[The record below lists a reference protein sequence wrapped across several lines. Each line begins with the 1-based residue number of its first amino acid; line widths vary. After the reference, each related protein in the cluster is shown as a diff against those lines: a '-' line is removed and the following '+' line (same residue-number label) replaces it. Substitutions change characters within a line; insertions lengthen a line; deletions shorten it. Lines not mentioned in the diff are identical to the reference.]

1 MSAYQPQ
8 DRTDSLLQRKAVYR
22 RLTPMLIGAAAL
34 TILFYGWL
42 YWRTQIWQLW
52 IEAGALGL
60 AILLALAG
68 TLFIR
73 RDKAD
78 IAGYLTVLGVAVAFL
93 ANEVAF
99 KNATAYIAV
108 CGALVILL
116 SGDILLP
123 GRWKS
128 WSAFLVAYISLVV
141 LLNFVPS
148 IPRYDIT
155 QSAVLGLFIPSL
167 TFGLVLASV
176 FQAIRTF
183 RLGSIRSRLLIG
195 FVATAVIPVLITGVV
210 ATLISQRNAI
220 DRTSNQL
227 ESVATLKESELNAWI
242 NNLQLYLSSI
252 RQRPDI
258 TQSGILSEGSLASHD
273 AVHGIFQQLI
283 KGSQLFDEL
292 FIMDTSGRVI
302 LSTDKGQEGKS
313 FAGQTIVTEGLKGD
327 YVAPPLFSPYLND
340 YRIILTQPIQDDQGH
355 VIGILAGRAKNQ
367 TLNDILL
374 ERAGLGQT
382 GQTYLVGA
390 NNVLVT
396 KLTNGQAYLTVRTQ
410 GALEAITSQA
420 NGSGVYANALGEQ
433 VVGVYHWMPQ
443 LQVALM
449 AEQNRDEV
457 LASLTTTL
465 AVNLAVI
472 ALAVLA
478 AGGLSLL
485 ITSNISNA
493 IGELVLTSQRLSTGE
508 LSLQAKVVRDDEIG
522 ALAKA
527 FNSMASQLRD
537 LVSNLEQ
544 RVAERTAEVQQRSA
558 QVQLASE
565 VARDIAT
572 TTDLEK
578 LLNQSVNLIRDRFN
592 FYHAG
597 IFLLDD
603 SSEYAVLRAA
613 TGEAGRMML
622 AQNHKLRVGAV
633 GIVGAATGKGE
644 PHIALDVKAD
654 PTHYK
659 NPLLPDTQ
667 AEIALPLRIGQRV
680 TGALDVQSRE
690 PNAFSQEDVTVLQ
703 TMADQLAVAIE
714 NARLIQQLNQ
724 SVTELERA
732 YGHYTHSAWG
742 EIARREPGGYGFRY
756 HNLNVQPVSVAHPEA
771 RKALQENR
779 VIVDHVSVPDVEGR
793 ELGAMAVPIQ
803 LRGQV
808 IGVLNVRVQGGEVQ
822 AQTRQ
827 LIEEAASRLALV
839 LENARLLEEAQRQA
853 EQEALLGQVATRVR
867 SSLDIDSVLQTAAK
881 EVAYALGLSEV
892 VVQLA
897 PPGPVSEK
905 KG

>member
-8 DRTDSLLQRKAVYR
+8 DPIENLQQRKTLYR
-22 RLTPMLIGAAAL
+22 RLTPMLVAAAAL

-52 IEAGALGL
+52 IEAGALSL
-60 AILLALAG
+60 AILLALAS
-68 TLFIR
+68 TIFIR

-78 IAGYLTVLGVAVAFL
+78 IAGYLTVLGVVVAFL

-108 CGALVILL
+108 GGALVILL
-116 SGDILLP
+116 SGDMLLP
-123 GRWKS
+123 KRGKTW
-128 WSAFLVAYISLVV
+128 ATFLIAYLG
-141 LLNFVPS
+141 LMALFNLAPPF
-148 IPRYDIT
+148 PRYDIT
-155 QSAVLGLFIPSL
+155 QSPLLNLFIPGL
-167 TFGLVLASV
+167 TFALVLASI
-176 FQAIRTF
+176 FQAF
-183 RLGSIRSRLLIG
+183 RAFRFGSIRSRLLIG

-227 ESVATLKESELNAWI
+227 ESVATLKEAELRAWI
-242 NNLQLYLSSI
+242 NNLQLYLSGI
-252 RQRPDI
+252 VERPDI
-258 TQSGILSEGSLASHD
+258 AHSAILSDGSLASHD
-273 AVHGIFQQLI
+273 AVQNTFQQLMENS
-283 KGSQLFDEL
+283 KLFDEL
-292 FIMDTSGRVI
+292 FIMDTTGRVI

-313 FAGQTIVTEGLKGD
+313 FAGQPLVTEGLKGQ
-327 YVAPPLFSPYLND
+327 YVAPPLYSPYLNG
-340 YRIILTQPIQDDQGH
+340 YRIILTQPILDDRGQ
-355 VIGILAGRAKNQ
+355 VIGLLAGRANNQ
-367 TLNDILL
+367 TLNEILL
-374 ERAGLGQT
+374 ERAGLGET
-382 GQTYLVGA
+382 GQSYLVGA
-390 NNVLVT
+390 NYVLVT
-396 KLTNGQAYLTVRTQ
+396 RLANGQEYLTVRTQ
-410 GALEAITSQA
+410 GAVDAISSQA
-420 NGSGVYANALGEQ
+420 NGSGTYSNALGEQ
-433 VVGVYHWMPQ
+433 VVGVYHWLPE
-443 LQVALM
+443 LNVALL
-449 AEQNRDEV
+449 AEQNRSEV
-457 LASLTTTL
+457 LASLAATL

-472 ALAVLA
+472 VLAVLA

-493 IGELVLTSQRLSTGE
+493 ISELVTTSQRLSTGE
-508 LSLQAKVVRDDEIG
+508 LSLQARVVRDDEIG
-522 ALAKA
+522 ALARA
-527 FNSMASQLRD
+527 FNSMAGQLRD

-558 QVQLASE
+558 QIQLASE

-578 LLNQSVNLIRDRFN
+578 LLNQSVSLIRDRFN

-603 SSEYAVLRAA
+603 SGEYAVLRAA
-613 TGEAGRMML
+613 TGEAGQKML

-659 NPLLPDTQ
+659 NPLLPETQ
-667 AEIALPLRIGQRV
+667 AETALPLRIGQRV

-690 PNAFSQEDVTVLQ
+690 PNAFSQEDVTILQ

-756 HNLNVQPVSVAHPEA
+756 HNLNVQPVRSTNPEA
-771 RKALQENR
+771 YKALQENR
-779 VIVDHVSVPDVEGR
+779 TVQEPVQEPEVEGVS
-793 ELGAMAVPIQ
+793 LSALAVPIK
-803 LRGQV
+803 LRDQV
-808 IGVLNVRVQGGEVQ
+808 IGVLNVRVQGDEVQ
-822 AQTRQ
+822 AQTR
-827 LIEEAASRLALV
+827 LLVEEAASRLALV
-839 LENARLLEEAQRQA
+839 LENARLLEEAQHQA
-853 EQEALLGQVATRVR
+853 EQEALLGQVASHVR
-867 SSLDIDSVLQTAAK
+867 SSLDIDAVLQTAAR
-881 EVAYALGLSEV
+881 EVAFALGLSEV

-897 PPGPVSEK
+897 PPTQPSGRK
-905 KG
+905 A

>member
-8 DRTDSLLQRKAVYR
+8 DATENLQRRKALYR
-22 RLTPMLIGAAAL
+22 RLTPMLVAAAAF
-34 TILFYGWL
+34 TILFYAWL
-42 YWRTQIWQLW
+42 YGRTHIWQLW
-52 IEAGALGL
+52 LEAGALGL
-60 AILLALAG
+60 AILLAMAG
-68 TLFIR
+68 TFFIR
-73 RDKAD
+73 RDQPDA
-78 IAGYLTVLGVAVAFL
+78 AGFLTVLGVAVAFL

-99 KNATAYIAV
+99 KNATAYIALG
-108 CGALVILL
+108 GALVILL
-116 SGDILLP
+116 SGNILLP

-128 WSAFLVAYISLVV
+128 WVAFLIAYFGLVA
-141 LLNFVPS
+141 LLNLVPPF
-148 IPRYDIT
+148 PRYDIT
-155 QSAVLGLFIPSL
+155 QSPWLSLFIPGL
-167 TFGLVLASV
+167 TLGLVMASIL
-176 FQAIRTF
+176 QAVRAF
-183 RLGSIRSRLLIG
+183 RFGTIRSRLLIG
-195 FVATAVIPVLITGVV
+195 FVAAAVVPVLVTAAVV
-210 ATLISQRNAI
+210 TVISQRNAI

-227 ESVATLKESELNAWI
+227 ESVATLKEAELRAWI
-242 NNLQLYLSSI
+242 NNLQLYLSGI
-252 RQRPDI
+252 AERPDI
-258 TQSGILSEGSLASHD
+258 AHSALLNESYLASHD
-273 AVHGIFQQLI
+273 AVQSTFQQLLQS
-283 KGSQLFDEL
+283 SQLFDEL
-292 FIMDTSGRVI
+292 FIMNTSGRVI
-302 LSTDKGQEGKS
+302 LSTETSQEGKS
-313 FAGQTIVTEGLKGD
+313 FAGQALVTEGLKGK

-340 YRIILTQPIQDDQGH
+340 YRIILTQPILDGRGQ
-355 VIGILAGRAKNQ
+355 VIGILAGRANNQ
-367 TLNDILL
+367 TLNEILL

-390 NNVLVT
+390 NYVLVT
-396 KLTNGQAYLTVRTQ
+396 KLASGQAYLTVRTQ
-410 GALEAITSQA
+410 GALLAIATRSK
-420 NGSGVYANALGEQ
+420 GSGVYPNALGEQ
-433 VVGVYHWMPQ
+433 VVGVYHWMPE

-449 AEQNRDEV
+449 AEQNRSEV
-457 LASLTTTL
+457 LASLATTL
-465 AVNLAVI
+465 AIILTVI

-485 ITSNISNA
+485 ITGNISNA
-493 IGELVLTSQRLSTGE
+493 INELVHVSQRLSTGE
-508 LSLQAKVVRDDEIG
+508 LSLQARVVRDDEIG
-522 ALAKA
+522 SLAKA
-527 FNSMASQLRD
+527 FNSMAGQLRD

-558 QVQLASE
+558 QIQLAAE
-565 VARDIAT
+565 VARDIAA

-578 LLNQSVNLIRDRFN
+578 LLSQSVNLIRERFN

-603 SSEYAVLRAA
+603 NGEYAVLRAA
-613 TGEAGRMML
+613 TGEAGRKML

-667 AEIALPLRIGQRV
+667 AEMALPLRIGQRV
-680 TGALDVQSRE
+680 TGALDVQSRQ

-732 YGHYTHSAWG
+732 YGHYTHSVWG

-756 HNLNVQPVSVAHPEA
+756 HNLNVQPAGRVNPEA
-771 RKALQENR
+771 RRALLENR
-779 VIVDHVSVPDVEGR
+779 TVLERVQEPEIEGI
-793 ELGAMAVPIQ
+793 ELGALAVPIQ

-822 AQTRQ
+822 TQTR
-827 LIEEAASRLALV
+827 LLVEEAATRLALV

-853 EQEALLGQVATRVR
+853 EQEVLLGQVASHVR
-867 SSLDIDSVLQTAAK
+867 SSLDIDAVLQTAAR
-881 EVAYALGLSEV
+881 EVANALGLAEV

-897 PPGPVSEK
+897 PPAPSSGK